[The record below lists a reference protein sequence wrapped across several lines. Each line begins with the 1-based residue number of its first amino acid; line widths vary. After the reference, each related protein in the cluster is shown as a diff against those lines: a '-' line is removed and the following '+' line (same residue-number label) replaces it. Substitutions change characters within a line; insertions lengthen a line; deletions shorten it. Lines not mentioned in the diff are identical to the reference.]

1 MCFADSSVSVEIE
14 EGNLVMEEY
23 QCMECNFSFR
33 GIVKKVRCPS
43 CDSVKVKKV

>member
-23 QCMECNFSFR
+23 QCIECNSSFR
-33 GIVKKVRCPS
+33 GIGKRVRCPS
-43 CDSVKVKKV
+43 CDSTNVKKV

>member
-23 QCMECNFSFR
+23 QCTECSSSFR
-33 GIVKKVRCPS
+33 GIGKKVRCPS
-43 CDSVKVKKV
+43 CDSAKVKKV